1 MRFVDV
7 NVLVSAHRPESP
19 DHAGFRS
26 WLDEARTA
34 DEPLGLGDLV
44 LSGFLRVVTHPRV
57 FKTPTP
63 LDVAVEFVAALRS
76 TPNVVRMLPGDR
88 HFNIF
93 LRLCRDIGARGND
106 VPDLYLAALAI
117 ETGSTLWSADRSF
130 ARVPDLHWRHP
141 LDGS

>member
-76 TPNVVRMLPGDR
+76 TPNVVGMLPGDR

>member
-1 MRFVDV
+1 M
-7 NVLVSAHRPESP
+7 
-19 DHAGFRS
+19 
-26 WLDEARTA
+26 DEARTA

-117 ETGSTLWSADRSF
+117 ETGSTLWSADRTF

>member
-19 DHAGFRS
+19 DHAGFRA